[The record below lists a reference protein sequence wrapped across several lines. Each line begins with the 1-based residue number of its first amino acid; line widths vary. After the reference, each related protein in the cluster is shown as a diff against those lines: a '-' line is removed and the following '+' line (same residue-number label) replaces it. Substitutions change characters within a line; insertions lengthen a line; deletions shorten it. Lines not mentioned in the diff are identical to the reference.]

1 MRKLGFKEASYAHS
15 QSVRDGDGYQG
26 FLISCFFET
35 IHLYTRQH
43 PKCSIRELHW
53 EFPYKRAWVWSFP
66 THSLKRWGNMVR
78 VTIDGLNEPFKCLL
92 SRRINTSQMVPRG
105 TLGFRLFDH
114 CSIPIPLS
122 ISYLVCFSVKVLVKI
137 SLSEQMLGWES
148 NLDIRGRHRFGFSV
162 TVVHQPRGKL
172 VTTNGIMS
180 MTVYW
185 GVWSRVHTFSVL
197 WVGCYL

>member
-1 MRKLGFKEASYAHS
+1 
-15 QSVRDGDGYQG
+15 
-26 FLISCFFET
+26 
-35 IHLYTRQH
+35 
-43 PKCSIRELHW
+43 
-53 EFPYKRAWVWSFP
+53 
-66 THSLKRWGNMVR
+66 MVC
-78 VTIDGLNEPFKCLL
+78 VTIDDLNEPFKCLL
-92 SRRINTSQMVPRG
+92 SRRINLSQMVPRG

-122 ISYLVCFSVKVLVKI
+122 ISYLVCFSVKVLVKM

-180 MTVYW
+180 VTVY
-185 GVWSRVHTFSVL
+185 
-197 WVGCYL
+197 